1 MNIAKRLY
9 AYPVLS
15 EERDDY
21 NSSVFNVNF
30 QYKMNTVNSLL
41 MQFDITMD
49 NPELKKLISSGQAD
63 YVVHLECSNTL
74 YRTTIHSRSENI
86 SYEIPINRVNGQIEI
101 IVLIVAKQD
110 ISSLTNSDW
119 NEDYDGYSFDLP
131 KGSIIGYKN
140 IEPLD
145 VIKNYEE
152 LNNASSIFI
161 FYKKLTDNPSPMEIN
176 LETEKIGIGL
186 CTQDFDIFS
195 KLYNNIQFQPII
207 NTMIILP
214 ALIYVF
220 EELKQDN
227 GIENYKTRNWYV
239 SLNIKYKKRG
249 INLEDEISSE
259 DKTSFQL
266 AQEAMSLPLNT
277 ALNMVS
283 DIFGEE
289 NAEEF

>member
-63 YVVHLECSNTL
+63 YVVHLECSNTS

-86 SYEIPINRVNGQIEI
+86 SYEIPIDRVNGQIEI

-119 NEDYDGYSFDLP
+119 NEDYDGCSFDLP

-207 NTMIILP
+207 NTMIVLP

-289 NAEEF
+289 NAEEI